1 MLLVISPAK
10 ALDFDTKAPTQ
21 KHSQPEFLGDSN
33 KLVQYLKKL
42 SPGEVSDLM
51 GISTKLGELNCN
63 RYNEWTLPFTSENA
77 KQALLAF
84 KGDVY
89 MGMRPWD
96 FTERD
101 FTWAQKRVRILSGLY
116 GLLKPLDLIQ
126 PYRLEMGTRLA
137 NSSGKDL
144 YAFWRNKLSSA
155 VVEDLRTHRSK
166 VLVNLASNEYFNALD
181 KTKIDTRIVT
191 PKFMD
196 QKNGR
201 YKIVSFFAKKARGAM
216 TNFIVKNRIDTVNVL
231 KDFDCDGYRFSEN
244 RSSADDLV
252 FLRG

>member
-1 MLLVISPAK
+1 
-10 ALDFDTKAPTQ
+10 
-21 KHSQPEFLGDSN
+21 
-33 KLVQYLKKL
+33 
-42 SPGEVSDLM
+42 
-51 GISTKLGELNCN
+51 
-63 RYNEWTLPFTSENA
+63 
-77 KQALLAF
+77 
-84 KGDVY
+84 
-89 MGMRPWD
+89 
-96 FTERD
+96 
-101 FTWAQKRVRILSGLY
+101 
-116 GLLKPLDLIQ
+116 
-126 PYRLEMGTRLA
+126 MGTRLA